1 MKLVNEAYCSEAYSA
16 LFKKTDKL
24 ILLLLVGMVLL
35 CVIWAYLC
43 PIDRIVRAEGRIIAA
58 GRPQIVQHLEGGIVT
73 QINVR
78 EGQYVKAGDV
88 IVRLSD
94 IQATSVLQQ
103 GQTRLWSLKAQQ
115 ARMQAEV
122 EGRYDPSFN
131 NNIPKEIQES
141 EQAAFR
147 ERLARQNSEKKI
159 LNQQITQRQSEL
171 AEAKS
176 RANNL
181 STELE
186 LSKKLTNTIDGLFKS
201 GAASK
206 LELLE
211 AQGRTERL
219 ITTYSEVMSSIP
231 RLQSAI
237 VEMVAR
243 LEESKDKFRADV
255 RSELSDVS
263 AEIARIEYAVGG
275 DSDRLSRTEVRA
287 PVNGYIN
294 RLYFNTI
301 GGVAKPGEHLLEI
314 IPNDGV
320 IAVEARVNPDDRAS
334 LRPGL
339 ESRVII
345 GAYDYAIYGSLPGK
359 LIEVSADTLPDE
371 QGHHYYR
378 VQIETKSADEA
389 LAKQSI
395 LPGMTARADIV
406 LGQRNVLS
414 YLLSPLARFKHEAF
428 REPN

>member
-1 MKLVNEAYCSEAYSA
+1 LKSVNEAYCSEAYSA

-122 EGRYDPSFN
+122 EGRYGPSFN
-131 NNIPKEIQES
+131 KDIPQEIQES

-171 AEAKS
+171 TEAKS

-186 LSKKLTNTIDGLFKS
+186 LSKKLTNTIDGLFKN

-314 IPNDGV
+314 TPNDGV

-378 VQIETKSADEA
+378 VQIETKSADEV